1 MLMRPHLLVVTIAG
15 LFLLLLPAP
24 SSGHESDNYP
34 GLRQVIAT
42 EDAALRVAIHGSRG
56 ARRRASM
63 GKLEAAL
70 LARVDRLHQH
80 WLGTRW
86 GLGMPQTR
94 VPHTGKINCGMFVAR
109 VLRDAGFR
117 LNVWKFNRQ
126 TAADAI
132 RSVASKRAR
141 RYFHDAPM
149 DKFLARIKK
158 MGPGLFIIGLDFHIG
173 FLRQTEDD
181 LRFVHASYIDKKVV
195 DEPAASAIPIVTSRY
210 RVVGKIL
217 QADMLSAWLAR
228 RRIKVMGEQ

>member
-1 MLMRPHLLVVTIAG
+1 MRPHLLLACITG
-15 LFLLLLPAP
+15 LFLIHLPAP
-24 SSGHESDNYP
+24 ARGHKSAAYA
-34 GLRQVIAT
+34 GVRQLISVENKEIRSVVHRA
-42 EDAALRVAIHGSRG
+42 RR
-56 ARRRASM
+56 ARRRTAVRQ
-63 GKLEAAL
+63 LEATL
-70 LARVDRLHQH
+70 LARIDLLHH
-80 WLGTRW
+80 MWLGTRW

-94 VPHTGKINCGMFVAR
+94 VPHEGKVNCGMFVAR

-132 RSVASKRAR
+132 RSVAPKRVR

-149 DKFLARIKK
+149 DKFLARVKK

-195 DEPAASAIPIVTSRY
+195 DEPASTAVPIVTSRY

-217 QADMLSAWLAR
+217 QPDMLAAWLAR
-228 RRIKVMGEQ
+228 RRLKVLGDR